1 MKLMYNGRMLA
12 RARKKYG
19 KPDYPGRKAYKSNI
33 IEETG
38 KVQKE
43 MMQVKDVKDAEKIWR
58 MIKAI
63 LKDEVSPVSYETWI
77 DPCEAVQTVGN
88 RIVLQVENGFMKEM
102 LERRYLAYFR
112 NAARLVTDGTITA
125 VELITEK

>member
-1 MKLMYNGRMLA
+1 MNLMYNGRMLA

-19 KPDYPGRKAYKSNI
+19 KPDYPGRKPNKSNI

-43 MMQVKDVKDAEKIWR
+43 MVRVKDAEDAEKIWR
-58 MIKAI
+58 MVKAI

-77 DPCEAVQTVGN
+77 DPCEVVQIAGN
-88 RIVLQVENGFMKEM
+88 RIVLQVEDGLMKEM

-112 NAARLVTDGTITA
+112 NAARFVTDGTITA
-125 VELITEK
+125 VELVTEK